1 MYKVVFEGME
11 GKLVVVCIM
20 DIGGDKEFFY
30 LILLYE
36 MNLFLGYCVL
46 CISLLELGDGMF
58 CI

>member
-1 MYKVVFEGME
+1 MN

-30 LILLYE
+30 FDFLKE
-36 MNLFLGYCVL
+36 MNLFLGFCVL
-46 CISLLELGDGMF
+46 CILIFEIGDVMF